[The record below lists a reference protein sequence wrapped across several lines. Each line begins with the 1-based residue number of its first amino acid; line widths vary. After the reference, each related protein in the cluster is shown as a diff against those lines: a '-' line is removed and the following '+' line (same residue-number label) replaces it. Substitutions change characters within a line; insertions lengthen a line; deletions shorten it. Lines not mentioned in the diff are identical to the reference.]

1 MKRTE
6 KERAAIQNFLKSVDL
21 FNKLPPSVL
30 ARIAN
35 NVQEKLIR
43 SHEALYYKGES
54 SESIYIVRYGEILLE
69 NISDHGVVY
78 IGAGQ
83 VLAEN
88 SLISASNHSTSAIA
102 VIDTLVY
109 VLNGKLFLQLAAQ
122 EKVLAQNIIHMM
134 GSRMREHLDRSPKKD
149 PFSGLRRL
157 CCHIPLEPE
166 YHFGTKITK
175 FLENYGEA
183 TKALSVAIPISKF
196 IGMDPTKISEY
207 LTDIRRKTPLVHLYF
222 DEGVTRQDFAFL
234 VVQADFLVFWEQD
247 PEKFYKEKEEIVG
260 FWKGRIRNFQGRA
273 IRLMEDEIVKK
284 SYLPSDEN
292 LKTFYQKDTLAR
304 FLVSKT
310 RGLALGGGGARAL
323 AHVGLLK
330 VLHRE
335 GIHFDF
341 ISGASMGAV
350 IAALYARKEPPEK
363 IEELIKT
370 FFGGLESAFDPTLPI
385 VAFFKGKRM
394 KRMLKEAFLDQRI
407 EELPLPFATSAVD
420 LQTGKEHIFD
430 QGPITEALTSAMSL
444 PGAFPPYRLGE
455 KILVDGGM
463 INNVPESL
471 IRSKGADVVLGVNV
485 SPLQEMVPVKL
496 FEDRNTTEKG
506 FFRYIWD
513 TLKYPPILQIM
524 TRTITLEGREIT
536 RLKRPRM
543 DLFVHFHLEEFQLF
557 DFVRY
562 QEIIDKGE
570 KEAEDNIVEI
580 KRLFA

>member
-1 MKRTE
+1 MRKSE
-6 KERAAIQNFLKSVDL
+6 QERQAIQNFLKSVEL
-21 FNKLPPSVL
+21 FKKLPSAIL
-30 ARIAN
+30 SRIAN

-43 SHEALYYKGES
+43 SHEALYYKGEA
-54 SESIYIVRYGEILLE
+54 SENIYIVRYGEILLE
-69 NISDHGVVY
+69 NIGNHRVVY
-78 IGAGQ
+78 IGSGQ

-88 SLISASNHSTSAIA
+88 SLISSSNHSTSALA

-122 EKVLAQNIIHMM
+122 EKILAQNIIFMM
-134 GSRMREHLDRSPKKD
+134 GSRMRDHMEKRTSDGA
-149 PFSGLRRL
+149 FTGLRRL
-157 CCHIPLEPE
+157 CVHVPLEPE
-166 YHFGTKITK
+166 YEFGKKIDA
-175 FLENYGEA
+175 FLENYGE
-183 TKALSVAIPISKF
+183 TTRALSIAIPISKF
-196 IGMDPTKISEY
+196 LGLDTTRISEY
-207 LTDIRRKTPLVHLYF
+207 LTEIRRKTPLVHLYF
-222 DEGVTRQDFAFL
+222 DEKISRTELSFL
-234 VVQADFLVFWEQD
+234 VVQSDFIVFWEND
-247 PEKFYKEKEEIVG
+247 PEKFYREKDEVVS
-260 FWKGRIRNFQGRA
+260 FWKGRIRNFEGRA
-273 IRLMEDEIVKK
+273 IRLMEASVVK
-284 SYLPSDEN
+284 SYLPSNEH
-292 LKTFYQKDTLAR
+292 LRTFYQKDTLAR
-304 FLVSKT
+304 FVVSKT

-335 GIHFDF
+335 GIHFDY

-350 IAALYARKEPPEK
+350 IAALYARKEPPER
-363 IEELIKT
+363 IEELIKI
-370 FFGGLESAFDPTLPI
+370 FFGGLESAFDPTIPV

-394 KRMLKEAFLDQRI
+394 KRMLKDAFLDQRI
-407 EELPLPFATSAVD
+407 EELPLPFVTSAVD

-471 IRSKGADVVLGVNV
+471 IRNIGADMVLGINV
-485 SPLQEMVPVKL
+485 SPLQEIVPVKL

-536 RLKRPRM
+536 RLKRPKM

-557 DFVRY
+557 DFARY

-570 KEAEDNIVEI
+570 KEAEDNLPEI
-580 KRLFA
+580 KKLFA

>member
-1 MKRTE
+1 MKRSE
-6 KERAAIQNFLKSVDL
+6 QERQAILKFLKTVEL
-21 FNKLPPSVL
+21 FKKLPPQVIG
-30 ARIAN
+30 RIAN
-35 NVQEKLIR
+35 NIEERLIR
-43 SHEALYYKGES
+43 SHEALYYKGEA
-54 SESIYIVRYGEILLE
+54 SEHIYIIRYGEILLE
-69 NISDHGVVY
+69 EVANQGPVY
-78 IGAGQ
+78 IGSGQ

-88 SLISASNHSTSAIA
+88 SLISSSNHSTSAIA

-109 VLNGKLFLQLAAQ
+109 VLDGKLFLQLAAQ
-122 EKVLAQNIIHMM
+122 EKSLAQNIIYMM
-134 GSRMREHLDRSPKKD
+134 GSRMREHMDKSFTKAQ
-149 PFSGLRRL
+149 FGGLRRL
-157 CCHIPLEPE
+157 CVHIPLEPE
-166 YHFGTKITK
+166 YDFGKKIVSFLNNYSEKTKSMST
-175 FLENYGEA
+175 
-183 TKALSVAIPISKF
+183 AIPISTF
-196 IGMDPTKISEY
+196 MGMDTTKISEY
-207 LTDIRRKTPLVHLYF
+207 LTDIRKKTPLVHLYF
-222 DEGVTRQDFAFL
+222 DEKVTRTDLSFL
-234 VVQADFLVFWEQD
+234 VVQSDFLVFWEKD
-247 PEKFYKEKEEIVG
+247 PERFFKEKEEILQ

-273 IRLMEDEIVKK
+273 LRLMEEGVVK
-284 SYLPSDEN
+284 SYITSEEN
-292 LKTFYQKDTLAR
+292 LRNFYQEDTLAR
-304 FLVSKT
+304 FLVSNT
-310 RGLALGGGGARAL
+310 RGLTLGGGGARAL

-335 GIHFDF
+335 GINFDF

-350 IAALYARKEPPEK
+350 IAALYARKEPPDR
-363 IEELIKT
+363 IEELIKQ
-370 FFGGLESAFDPTLPI
+370 FFGGLESAFDPTLPV

-394 KRMLKEAFLDQRI
+394 RRMLKEAFRDQRI

-485 SPLQEMVPVKL
+485 SPLQEIVPVKL
-496 FEDRNTTEKG
+496 FEDRNSTEKG

-536 RLKRPRM
+536 RLKRPRL

-570 KEAEDNIVEI
+570 KEAEQNLPEI
-580 KRLFA
+580 KKLFL

>member
-6 KERAAIQNFLKSVDL
+6 LERQAIQKFLKSVEL
-21 FNKLPPSVL
+21 FKKLPPSVL
-30 ARIAN
+30 TRLAN

-69 NISDHGVVY
+69 NIGGQSHVY
-78 IGAGQ
+78 VGSGQ

-88 SLISASNHSTSAIA
+88 SLISSSNHSTSAIA

-109 VLNGKLFLQLAAQ
+109 VLNGKLFLQLASQ
-122 EKVLAQNIIHMM
+122 EKIFAQNIIQMM
-134 GSRMREHLDRSPKKD
+134 GTRMRENLDRSNLKD
-149 PFSGLRRL
+149 KVIGLRRL
-157 CCHIPLEPE
+157 CVHIPLEPE
-166 YHFGTKITK
+166 YHFGEKVK
-175 FLENYGEA
+175 AFLDEYGEV
-183 TKALSVAIPISKF
+183 TKKLSSAIPISTFK
-196 IGMDPTKISEY
+196 GMDPTQISEY
-207 LTDIRRKTPLVHLYF
+207 LTNLRNKTPLLHIYF
-222 DEGVTRQDFAFL
+222 DESTSRVDLHYL
-234 VVQADFLVFWEQD
+234 VVQSDFLVFWEDD
-247 PEKFYKEKEEIVG
+247 PEKFYKEKEEIIH
-260 FWKGRIRNFQGRA
+260 FWKSRIRNFEGRA
-273 IRLMEDEIVKK
+273 IRMMESGVRK
-284 SYLPSDEN
+284 SYLPQDQS

-304 FLVSKT
+304 YLVSKT

-341 ISGASMGAV
+341 VSGASMGAV
-350 IAALYARKEPPEK
+350 IAALYARKNSPEE
-363 IEELIKT
+363 IEEMVKN
-370 FFGGLESAFDPTLPI
+370 FFGGLESAFDPTLPV

-394 KRMLKEAFLDQRI
+394 KRMLKKGFGDQRI

-455 KILVDGGM
+455 KLLVDGGM
-463 INNVPESL
+463 INNVPENL
-471 IRSKGADVVLGVNV
+471 IRSKGADVVMGINV
-485 SPLQEMVPVKL
+485 SPLQEIVPVKL

-536 RLKRPRM
+536 RLKRPKM

-557 DFVRY
+557 DFARY

-570 KEAEDNIVEI
+570 REAEANLAEI
-580 KRLFA
+580 KQLFS

>member
-1 MKRTE
+1 MKR
-6 KERAAIQNFLKSVDL
+6 KEQERLAIQGFLKSVDL
-21 FNKLPPSVL
+21 FKKLSPAVL
-30 ARIAN
+30 TRIAN
-35 NVQEKLIR
+35 NIQEKLIR

-54 SESIYIVRYGEILLE
+54 SENIYIIRYGEILLE
-69 NISDHGVVY
+69 NVSNHGNVY
-78 IGAGQ
+78 IGSGQ

-88 SLISASNHSTSAIA
+88 SLISSSNHSTSAIA

-122 EKVLAQNIIHMM
+122 EKVLSQNIIHMM
-134 GSRMREHLDRSPKKD
+134 GSRMREHLERSPNRGS
-149 PFSGLRRL
+149 FSGLRRL
-157 CCHIPLEPE
+157 CIHIPLEPE
-166 YHFGTKITK
+166 YHFGTKIDA
-175 FLENYGEA
+175 FLENYGDA
-183 TKALSVAIPISKF
+183 TKAISTNIPISKF

-207 LTDIRRKTPLVHLYF
+207 LTDVRKKTPLVHIYF
-222 DEGVTRQDFAFL
+222 DEGVSRQELPYL
-234 VVQADFLVFWEQD
+234 VVQADFIVFWEQE
-247 PEKFYKEKEEIVG
+247 PEKFYKEKEEIVN

-273 IRLMEDEIVKK
+273 IRLLEDGVVK
-284 SYLPSDEN
+284 SYLPPDSD
-292 LKTFYQKDTLAR
+292 LRTFYQKDTLAR
-304 FLVSKT
+304 YVVSKT

-363 IEELIKT
+363 IEEMIKL

-394 KRMLKEAFLDQRI
+394 KKMLKEAFRDQRI

-420 LQTGKEHIFD
+420 LLTGQEHIFD

-455 KILVDGGM
+455 KVLVDGGM

-496 FEDRNTTEKG
+496 FEDRNSTEKG

-570 KEAEDNIVEI
+570 KEAEDNLVEI

>member
-1 MKRTE
+1 MKRNE
-6 KERAAIQNFLKSVDL
+6 QERQAILKFLKSVEL
-21 FNKLPPSVL
+21 FKKLPTLVL
-30 ARIAN
+30 SRIAN
-35 NVQEKLIR
+35 NIQEKLIR
-43 SHEALYYKGES
+43 SHEALYYKGEA
-54 SESIYIVRYGEILLE
+54 SENIYIVRYGEILLE
-69 NISDHGVVY
+69 NIANQGPVY

-88 SLISASNHSTSAIA
+88 SLISSSNHSTSAIA
-102 VIDTLVY
+102 VIDTLVF
-109 VLNGKLFLQLAAQ
+109 VLNGKLFLQLASQ
-122 EKVLAQNIIHMM
+122 EKILAQNIIHMM
-134 GSRMREHLDRSPKKD
+134 GSRMREHLDKTVTKGA
-149 PFSGLRRL
+149 FTGLRRL
-157 CCHIPLEPE
+157 CVHIPLEPE
-166 YHFGTKITK
+166 YDFGKK
-175 FLENYGEA
+175 VDAFLENYSD
-183 TKALSVAIPISKF
+183 TTRTHSIAIPISKF
-196 IGMDPTKISEY
+196 VGMDTTHISEF
-207 LTDIRRKTPLVHLYF
+207 LTDVRKKTPLVHIYF
-222 DEGVTRQDFAFL
+222 DEKVSRQDLSFL
-234 VVQADFLVFWEQD
+234 VVQSDFIVFWESD
-247 PEKFYKEKEEIVG
+247 PERFYREKEEIVH
-260 FWKGRIRNFQGRA
+260 FWKGRIRNFEGRA
-273 IRLMEDEIVKK
+273 IRLMEDGVVK
-284 SYLPSDEN
+284 SYLPTDEHMR
-292 LKTFYQKDTLAR
+292 TFYQKDTLAR
-304 FLVSKT
+304 YVVSKT

-335 GIHFDF
+335 GIKFDY

-350 IAALYARKEPPEK
+350 IAALYARQEPPEK
-363 IEELIKT
+363 IEELIKA
-370 FFGGLESAFDPTLPI
+370 FFGGLESAFDPTLPV

-394 KRMLKEAFLDQRI
+394 KRMLKDAFKDQRI

-420 LQTGKEHIFD
+420 LQTGKEHVFD
-430 QGPITEALTSAMSL
+430 QGPITEALTGAMSL

-471 IRSKGADVVLGVNV
+471 IRNKGADIVLGVNV
-485 SPLQEMVPVKL
+485 SPLQEIVPVQL

-570 KEAEDNIVEI
+570 REAEANLPEI
-580 KRLFA
+580 KKLFN

>member
-6 KERAAIQNFLKSVDL
+6 LEKQAIQKFLNSVEL
-21 FNKLPPSVL
+21 FKKLSPSVL
-30 ARIAN
+30 GRIAN
-35 NVQEKLIR
+35 NVKEKLIR

-54 SESIYIVRYGEILLE
+54 SENIYIIRYGEILLE
-69 NISDHGVVY
+69 NVGGNTHVY
-78 IGAGQ
+78 IGSGQ

-109 VLNGKLFLQLAAQ
+109 VLDGKLFLQLASQ
-122 EKVLAQNIIHMM
+122 EKILAQNIIQMM
-134 GSRMREHLDRSPKKD
+134 GSRMRDHLDRPHSKQKLT
-149 PFSGLRRL
+149 GLRRL
-157 CCHIPLEPE
+157 CIHIPLEPE
-166 YHFGTKITK
+166 YNFGEKILN
-175 FLENYGEA
+175 FLNEYGES
-183 TKALSVAIPISKF
+183 TKALSVAIPISTF
-196 IGMDPTKISEY
+196 RGMDPTRISEY
-207 LTDIRRKTPLVHLYF
+207 LTNIRSKTPLVHIYF
-222 DEGVTRQDFAFL
+222 DETILRTDMPFL
-234 VVQADFLVFWEQD
+234 VVQADFIIIWEQD
-247 PEKFYKEKEEIVG
+247 PEKFYREKEDIVN
-260 FWKGRIRNFQGRA
+260 FWKGRIRNFNGRA
-273 IRLMEDEIVKK
+273 IRMMEDGVRK
-284 SYLPSDEN
+284 SYLPQDESI
-292 LKTFYQKDTLAR
+292 KTFYQKDTLAR
-304 FLVSKT
+304 YLVSQT

-335 GIHFDF
+335 GIRFDY

-350 IAALYARKEPPEK
+350 IAALYARKNSPEE
-363 IEELIKT
+363 IEELIKQ
-370 FFGGLESAFDPTLPI
+370 FFGGLESAFDPTLPV

-394 KRMLKEAFLDQRI
+394 KRMLKDAFKDQRI
-407 EELPLPFATSAVD
+407 EELPLPFVTSAVD

-430 QGPITEALTSAMSL
+430 SGPVTEALTSAMSL

-471 IRSKGADVVLGVNV
+471 IRDKGADVVLGINV
-485 SPLQEMVPVKL
+485 SPLQEIVPVKL

-536 RLKRPRM
+536 RLKRPKM

-562 QEIIDKGE
+562 QEIIAKGE
-570 KEAEDNIVEI
+570 KEAEDNLEEI
-580 KRLFA
+580 KRLFS